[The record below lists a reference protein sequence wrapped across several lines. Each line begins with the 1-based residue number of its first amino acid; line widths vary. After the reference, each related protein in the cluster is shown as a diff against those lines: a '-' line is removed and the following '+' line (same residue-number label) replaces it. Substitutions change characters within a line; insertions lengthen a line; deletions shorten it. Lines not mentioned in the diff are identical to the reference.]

1 MTSVIQSDNNVS
13 DTDARPSV
21 LRFDDV
27 SKSFPLQ
34 SPRLF
39 APRPILQA
47 VDNVSLDIRQG
58 ESFGLVGESGSGK
71 STLARIAVGLTGPTV
86 GNVSISGTDVAS
98 GSRRDRKSIRQS
110 AQMVFQ
116 DPYSSFAPHS
126 PIGESIAEPLLAHT
140 KCGKSERTER
150 MIASLEKV
158 GLRPDF
164 ASRFPRE
171 MSGGQLQRA
180 AIARALVL
188 DPPLLVLDEPVSA
201 LDVSTQAQVINLL
214 CDLRDGS
221 NITMFFIAHDL
232 SVVRQVST
240 TVGVMYLGRIVE
252 YGPAEAIYS
261 SPSHPYTLALL
272 SAVPIPDPIKQRARE
287 RIILSGDIPSPVDP
301 PSGCRFR
308 TRCPFAM
315 PVCTESAP
323 TPFVTPMG
331 STVECHLH
339 TTGPMLMGASLEQL
353 PIPGNSQTRSS

>member
-1 MTSVIQSDNNVS
+1 MTSVLQSDN
-13 DTDARPSV
+13 DMPGTDARSSV

-34 SPRLF
+34 SPKIF
-39 APRPILQA
+39 APRPILRA

-71 STLARIAVGLTGPTV
+71 STLARIAVGLTSPTA

-98 GSRRDRKSIRQS
+98 ASRRDRLSIRQS

-126 PIGESIAEPLLAHT
+126 PMGESIAEPLLAHT
-140 KCGKSERTER
+140 KFSKTERTER
-150 MIASLEKV
+150 VSSSLEKV
-158 GLRPDF
+158 GLRADF

-214 CDLRDGS
+214 CDLRESS

-232 SVVRQVST
+232 SVVRQAST
-240 TVGVMYLGRIVE
+240 AVGVMYLGRIIE
-252 YGPAEAIYS
+252 HGPAESIYS

-272 SAVPIPDPIKQRARE
+272 SAVPIPDPTRQRTRE
-287 RIILSGDIPSPVDP
+287 RIILNGDIPSPIDP

-315 PVCTESAP
+315 PVCTELAP
-323 TPFVTPMG
+323 APFLTPAG

-339 TTGPMLMGASLEQL
+339 TTGPTLMGASVKELRN
-353 PIPGNSQTRSS
+353 PGNYQSQS